1 MAGLH
6 ERVERAEVIARA
18 PGQIEKVTESIYSV
32 KAQSGDGVYLVSTEA
47 GRWKCLCPDF
57 TSHNLPCKHVLA
69 VQLKL
74 KGITVQAA
82 FEGESKRP
90 RRTYRQDWHAYNEA
104 QKAEPRQFGKVLNDL
119 VSDVEDPLPANR
131 EGRPRLPVRDLI
143 YCAVEKVYLGN
154 PLRTA
159 AGTYARSR
167 DDGRIS
173 CVPSY
178 NMPSNLLR
186 RTDITPILTDLIE
199 KSALALAS
207 VEETFAVDSSGF
219 RTTNFG
225 DYCREKYGAP
235 SHNVWLKAHIIVGT
249 KTQIIPR
256 VIVTQGHAADSPQF
270 PGLVNGTVA
279 AGFVIKEVYA
289 DKGYLAGENFNVV
302 GEAGGTPYIMF
313 KENSRGRAKHRRNHS
328 PWWKQMWHR
337 FQSDPSE
344 FLDHY
349 HKRENVEATFA
360 AIKKK
365 LGETLSSKNPTA
377 QVNELLCK
385 ILAYNI
391 TVLIHESF
399 ERGIPL
405 PGGPSDGSNGGGIED
420 SRPHEVA
427 TVSDPLLRPSE
438 TLSWEAG
445 DN

>member
-6 ERVERAEVIARA
+6 DRVERAEVIARS

-32 KAQSGDGVYLVSTEA
+32 KAQSGDGVYLVSSEA

-90 RRTYRQDWHAYNEA
+90 RLTYRQDWHAYNEA
-104 QKAEPRQFGKVLNDL
+104 QKAQPIQFGRVLGDL
-119 VSDVEDPLPANR
+119 VSDLEDPSPPKGT
-131 EGRPRLPVRDLI
+131 GRPRLPFKDLV
-143 YCAVEKVYLGN
+143 YCAVERIYLGN
-154 PLRTA
+154 PLRVA
-159 AGTYARSR
+159 EGTFERTKSDGLIGCTPGRNALSALLARS
-167 DDGRIS
+167 D
-173 CVPSY
+173 
-178 NMPSNLLR
+178 L
-186 RTDITPILTDLIE
+186 TPILSDIIA

-207 VEETFAVDSSGF
+207 IETTFAVDSSGF
-219 RTTNFG
+219 RTTSFG

-235 SHNVWLKAHIIVGT
+235 SHNVWKKLHIIIGT
-249 KTQIIPR
+249 QTHIIPR
-256 VIVTQGHAADSPQF
+256 VVVTDGHSADSPQF
-270 PGLVNGTVA
+270 PGLVNGVVD
-279 AGFVIKEVYA
+279 AGFVLKEVYA
-289 DKGYLAGENFNVV
+289 DKGYLSGENFNVV

-337 FQSDPSE
+337 FQSEPSL

-360 AIKKK
+360 AMKKK
-365 LGETLSSKNPTA
+365 LGETLSSKDPTA
-377 QVNELLCK
+377 QANELLCK
-385 ILAYNI
+385 VLAYNI

-399 ERGIPL
+399 ERGIQLPGDPETKQDGASSPL
-405 PGGPSDGSNGGGIED
+405 PDSTEPPTGP
-420 SRPHEVA
+420 A
-427 TVSDPLLRPSE
+427 FTLRPN
-438 TLSWEAG
+438 SWEGG